1 MAQSTGA
8 AEYADCISAEGQD
21 SLNEYSRYYTRQSDG
36 EAPVMMELW
45 GMRSTSSLPSL
56 SGPL

>member
-1 MAQSTGA
+1 MITLSTGVLKNTPA
-8 AEYADCISAEGQD
+8 A
-21 SLNEYSRYYTRQSDG
+21 SLYTGKNPPPYDNKQSEG

-45 GMRSTSSLPSL
+45 GMRSTLSLALL